1 MTMKKVAD
9 VLDHKYPQ
17 FNTVLP
23 DCLVSDALYQMSC
36 ENVDY
41 LIVLEDDKFLGILSE
56 HDIATKVLFAPKPLN
71 QTYVREFMSSTLPI
85 VSETDSIEHCMQIIE
100 RYNAHHIIVYDRFAF
115 KGVITAHDLMKQALN
130 GKANS
135 LAHEENFEWN
145 Y

>member
-1 MTMKKVAD
+1 MNMKKVAD
-9 VLDHKYPQ
+9 VLDRKYPQ

-41 LIVLEDDKFLGILSE
+41 LIVIENEKFLGILSD

-71 QTYVREFMSSTLPI
+71 QTNVREFMSSTLPV
-85 VSETDSIEHCMQIIE
+85 VSEKDSVEHCMKVME
-100 RYNAHHIIVYDRFAF
+100 RYNARHIVVFDSFSF
-115 KGVITAHDLMKQALN
+115 LGVISARDLMKHALDN
-130 GKANS
+130 RQDII
-135 LAHEENFEWN
+135 EEADAFEWN